1 MTNAEDRVLQIATD
15 PAHCRKTNAELAE
28 LAGVS
33 VSTVS
38 RALRAGVEAELI
50 QIHRLTPGPGD
61 SARIIRPRQGGRY
74 DETSSE
80 YFETLREAAGV
91 ES

>member
-1 MTNAEDRVLQIATD
+1 MTHAEDRVLQLATD
-15 PAHCRKTNAELAE
+15 PAHCRKTNADLAE

-38 RALRAGVEAELI
+38 RALREGVEAELI
-50 QIHRLTPGPGD
+50 QIHRLTPGPGEA
-61 SARIIRPRQGGRY
+61 ARIIRPRQGGRY
-74 DETSSE
+74 DETAPE

-91 ES
+91 EA